1 MSFRR
6 SVLVPLFA
14 GLTASLAF
22 SFSCSPTFSPKSC
35 TVDGDCGSDALV
47 CEAAKGYCVAAADTP
62 IRIGQSAPAS
72 GPSQDLGL
80 EIRRG
85 VQLAFD
91 AQNQTGGV
99 RGRPL
104 LLDFRDDQYN
114 PDIAEQ
120 NARALTDVQVGTA
133 PPRCPTTQN
142 PPVAGQPKFSDTE
155 LLPGPNAV
163 IAVIG
168 SVGTPTMVRSAPVIV
183 ETQRVYFGAYTGATT
198 MLRNDISG
206 ACKKLIFNV
215 RASYAQEARAT
226 LEYFTALGMQDDAHL
241 FSFDQSDTF
250 GDAGYNGLVAAYTAF
265 KNATPTIKRFRYTR
279 DEVTSVPAQVSAT
292 TSALHDLL
300 TAKPGNQVVGI
311 LMTDTYGP
319 GASYIQGV
327 KDWLYGQNADQ
338 TALTQASRLTV
349 LFSNISFVGP
359 NSLASRLKQ
368 LGNAANGKPYS
379 DNVFVSQVVP
389 NYQTDNSDAVIA
401 YRKLITA
408 ASASPTYTSFEGYIA
423 ARIFIE
429 GLKGTTGSLTPANL
443 ATAFESLVSLNIGLG
458 GFVGYTADNHQ
469 ASKSVWG
476 TAINAD
482 GTFSDK
488 YFWSDGAPIQL
499 AE

>member
-1 MSFRR
+1 M
-6 SVLVPLFA
+6 VDTDCA
-14 GLTASLAF
+14 GG
-22 SFSCSPTFSPKSC
+22 
-35 TVDGDCGSDALV
+35 DGLV
-47 CEAAKGYCVAAADTP
+47 CEATKGYCVAAADSP

-91 AQNQTGGV
+91 AQNLMGGI

-104 LLDFRDDQYN
+104 VLDFLDDQYN
-114 PDIAEQ
+114 PDLAER
-120 NARALTDVQVGTA
+120 NARLLTDVQVGTA
-133 PPRCPTTQN
+133 PPRCPTTKTA
-142 PPVAGQPKFSDTE
+142 PVAGQANFSETE

-163 IAVIG
+163 LAVIG

-198 MLRNDISG
+198 MLRNNVAGD
-206 ACKKLIFNV
+206 CKKLIFNV

-226 LEYFTALGMQDDAHL
+226 LEYFTSLGVPDDTHL
-241 FSFDQSDTF
+241 ISFDQSDTF

-279 DEVTSVPAQVSAT
+279 DDVNSVSAQVTAT
-292 TSALHDLL
+292 TGALHDLL
-300 TAKPGNQVVGI
+300 TAKAGNQSVGI

-319 GASYIQGV
+319 ASTYTKGV

-338 TALTQASRLTV
+338 TALGQATRLSV
-349 LFSNISFVGP
+349 YFSNISFVGP
-359 NSLASRLKQ
+359 NSLASRLKE
-368 LGNAANGKPYS
+368 LGTLANGKSYS
-379 DNVFVSQVVP
+379 ENVFVSQVVP
-389 NYQTDNSDAVIA
+389 NYQTDNSDAVLT
-401 YRKLITA
+401 YRKLIGTT
-408 ASASPTYTSFEGYIA
+408 SAPATYTSFEGYVT

-429 GLKGTTGSLTPANL
+429 GLKKTAGGMNPANL
-443 ATAFESLVSLNIGLG
+443 ATAFESLASLDIGLG
-458 GFVGYTADNHQ
+458 GFVGYTPDNHQ

-482 GTFSDK
+482 GTFTDK
-488 YFWSDGAPIQL
+488 YFWSDGASIQL